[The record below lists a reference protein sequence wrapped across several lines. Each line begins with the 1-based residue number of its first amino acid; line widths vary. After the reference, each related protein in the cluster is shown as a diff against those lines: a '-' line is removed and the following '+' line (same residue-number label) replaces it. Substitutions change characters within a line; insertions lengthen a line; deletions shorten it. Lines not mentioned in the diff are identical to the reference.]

1 MLLYLGEK
9 LLHRTVNLGGVARTA
24 RHRRDRLARG
34 FLDNTV
40 EDGFVV
46 GHRSSGEEPT
56 TSFQYTVH
64 LTQGEWDI
72 LRVVN
77 GEASRDQVERVG
89 WQVEGL
95 IEIKLLEIDSVID
108 FFVFF
113 PRLGEQQFGNVRTG
127 NIRIAFQSVV
137 VGEALLAGAAA
148 HILRS

>member
-1 MLLYLGEK
+1 MLFYLGEK
-9 LLHRTVNLGGVARTA
+9 LLHRTVNLGGVARAA
-24 RHRRDRLARG
+24 RHRRDWLARG
-34 FLDNTV
+34 FLDNIV
-40 EDGFVV
+40 EDSFVV
-46 GHRSSGEEPT
+46 GHWSSGEKPPARLE
-56 TSFQYTVH
+56 YTVH
-64 LTQGEWDI
+64 FAECEGDI

-77 GEASRDQVERVG
+77 GKASRDQVERVG

-113 PRLGEQQFGNVRTG
+113 PRLGEQRFGNVRTG

-148 HILRS
+148 HI